1 MPPPRF
7 FPAFPYGLCWS
18 VEVKHGDRVERT
30 GADCTER
37 LKKGKNSGRGHKLM
51 LLWVQRKT
59 LKQRRHHSLLLLHP
73 IRFSC
78 TILHDK
84 KSEPVLLNSTPL
96 YYASLTQVPRK
107 LNEWQISGGGRGG
120 REDVWLT
127 TTCTHGLDTS
137 AVTPFYL
144 WHPLPPSP
152 HPSLT
157 RAWHIQQIHEKEYM
171 RHV

>member
-1 MPPPRF
+1 MHKVIGERSFHFGAIPPPPRF
-7 FPAFPYGLCWS
+7 VPAFPHGLCWS

-59 LKQRRHHSLLLLHP
+59 LKQRRHHSLPLLLP

-84 KSEPVLLNSTPL
+84 KSEPGLPNATPP

-107 LNEWQISGGGRGG
+107 LNEWQISGLCVCVCV
-120 REDVWLT
+120 E
-127 TTCTHGLDTS
+127 TS
-137 AVTPFYL
+137 GDG
-144 WHPLPPSP
+144 
-152 HPSLT
+152 
-157 RAWHIQQIHEKEYM
+157 
-171 RHV
+171 